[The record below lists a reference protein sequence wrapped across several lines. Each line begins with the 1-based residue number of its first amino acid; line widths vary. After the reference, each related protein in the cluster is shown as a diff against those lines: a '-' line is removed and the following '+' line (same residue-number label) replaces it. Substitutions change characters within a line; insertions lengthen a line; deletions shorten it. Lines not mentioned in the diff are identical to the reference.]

1 LIIGRRI
8 KMANLLFIILM
19 IIIIFSQM
27 YMFRFDG
34 SEEGKDERGKEIQR
48 KRNNL
53 LYGILY
59 LGIIL
64 VCILVDMFDVFQVEQ
79 LPTVLLMFVLSLS
92 IIGSIYTYVLRNRRN
107 Y

>member
-1 LIIGRRI
+1 
-8 KMANLLFIILM
+8 MSNLLFIILM